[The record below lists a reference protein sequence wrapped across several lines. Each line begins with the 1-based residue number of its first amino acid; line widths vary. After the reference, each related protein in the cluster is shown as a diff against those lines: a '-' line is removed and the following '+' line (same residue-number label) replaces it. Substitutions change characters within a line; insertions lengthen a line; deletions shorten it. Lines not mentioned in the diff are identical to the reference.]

1 MQSLGF
7 LALNAAEASLFKSGR
22 IPCSPFSDG
31 FLRSDSSFQFEF
43 SAISLHWLRSLSLF
57 VVVKELKKVNNELG
71 FVFFLLFLALGLF
84 GILFLG
90 IGERLSGVV
99 VKIFR
104 SRPLEKCYVHSLRSN
119 PDNFNIYNVQICVL
133 KRNIN
138 KPSS

>member
-7 LALNAAEASLFKSGR
+7 LALNAAEASLFKSAR
-22 IPCSPFSDG
+22 IPCSPFSGG

-57 VVVKELKKVNNELG
+57 VVVKELKKENNKLG
-71 FVFFLLFLALGLF
+71 FVFFLLFLMLGLF
-84 GILFLG
+84 GVLFLG

-104 SRPLEKCYVHSLRSN
+104 SWHDWFWLAKRGWPGGYG
-119 PDNFNIYNVQICVL
+119 CVPVL
-133 KRNIN
+133 YFGCCWGRC
-138 KPSS
+138 